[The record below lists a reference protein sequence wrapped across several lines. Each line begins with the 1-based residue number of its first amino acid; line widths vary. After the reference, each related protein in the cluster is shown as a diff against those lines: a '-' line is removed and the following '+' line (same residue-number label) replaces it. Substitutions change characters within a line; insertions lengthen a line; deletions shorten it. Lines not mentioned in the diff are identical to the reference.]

1 MKVSVIVRCNSY
13 RIGALAVL
21 AFATLASCGA
31 DSTGNMAG
39 AAASSGGASGGA
51 AGQAAPGASFSA
63 VYAMMFPME
72 TNARCNACHANPA
85 NDVGN
90 GKLSMGMDKAT
101 AYAAIVGKASA
112 SSHCMNQMLVVPGK
126 PEASLFYLKLT
137 ATPPCGVRMPNGGNA
152 FTEAQLEMVRSWISA
167 GAHDD

>member
-1 MKVSVIVRCNSY
+1 MHQAVAVSKGLLIC
-13 RIGALAVL
+13 ALAGLVVV
-21 AFATLASCGA
+21 
-31 DSTGNMAG
+31 
-39 AAASSGGASGGA
+39 AASGCPSDSATPASSAGSGA
-51 AGQAAPGASFSA
+51 AGQAAPAATFSA

-90 GKLSMGMDKAT
+90 GKLQMGMDKAS
-101 AYAAIVGKASA
+101 AYKALVGVASA
-112 SSHCMNQMLVVPGK
+112 SSRCMNKILVAPGQ
-126 PEASLFYLKLT
+126 PDSSLFYLKLT

-152 FTEAQLEMVRSWISA
+152 FTSDQLEMVRSWIAA

>member
-1 MKVSVIVRCNSY
+1 MKLRVLFDDNTP
-13 RIGALAVL
+13 RISALAVL
-21 AFATLASCGA
+21 ALAFLFGCGA
-31 DSTGNMAG
+31 DSTGSAAG
-39 AAASSGGASGGA
+39 AAASAGGASGGA

-85 NDVGN
+85 NDVSN

-137 ATPPCGVRMPNGGNA
+137 ATPPCGVRMPNGGNP